1 METFKYYA
9 QSVEGER
16 RRGVIEA
23 YDRFD
28 AVSKI
33 KVNFPIVLSIE
44 QVKKTTLDNLLGHSV
59 GKVVTSK
66 YLSVACQQF
75 AIILKAGIP
84 IGQCVRMIADQTK
97 NKQVRNELLKAADD
111 ITQGN
116 GVAKS
121 FEKNCPDFPITFF
134 ETVRSGEMS
143 GRLDRSFASLSTF
156 YAKSYKV
163 NSKLKSAL
171 AYPTF
176 MLALSVV
183 VLIVIMAFVIPK
195 LTKTFTDLGGQ
206 MPVPTRI
213 LIAMS
218 NFFAHNFIAICVVI
232 AIVVVGGIIY
242 SHSESGKVTVSK
254 IQLKLPIIGRI
265 ITYHACEQFSDT
277 MSSMLSSG
285 LMIDKALET
294 TSKVMSNYIIRRE
307 IASMVERI
315 QTGHTI
321 AESMNQSRLFP
332 DIMKQMV
339 SVGEATG
346 ELEETLKTIGEYY
359 TNEYD
364 QATAK
369 ALAKLEPAI
378 LVFLSVFAGFIVI
391 SIYLPMFTVYDL
403 M

>member
-1 METFKYYA
+1 
-9 QSVEGER
+9 
-16 RRGVIEA
+16 
-23 YDRFD
+23 
-28 AVSKI
+28 
-33 KVNFPIVLSIE
+33 
-44 QVKKTTLDNLLGHSV
+44 
-59 GKVVTSK
+59 
-66 YLSVACQQF
+66 
-75 AIILKAGIP
+75 
-84 IGQCVRMIADQTK
+84 
-97 NKQVRNELLKAADD
+97 
-111 ITQGN
+111 
-116 GVAKS
+116 
-121 FEKNCPDFPITFF
+121 
-134 ETVRSGEMS
+134 
-143 GRLDRSFASLSTF
+143 
-156 YAKSYKV
+156 
-163 NSKLKSAL
+163 
-171 AYPTF
+171 

-378 LVFLSVFAGFIVI
+378 LFSYLFCGFYSNINISADVYGLRFNVRGLQLMPILRIPLLLYMFWCCCSFLEP
-391 SIYLPMFTVYDL
+391 YLPAS
-403 M
+403 